1 MILRS
6 GRAPI
11 WKDPYMFEKKKFNSR
26 DIARQIIKNT
36 GLDENLGIIKQKN
49 HAVAVGP
56 GEQLKLVMSLSTA
69 NLVQTMKA
77 DFIVQAIPAETQQ
90 EIIREYIEESFHQQE
105 VHKIGKKEIEQAS
118 REVLSV
124 VGELG
129 KFWVESEDPQ
139 GTGPGPRYYCVK
151 EILRRLGGAVN
162 HDLQDALFELMY
174 LQYRHYF
181 KYFQVLLASK

>member
-1 MILRS
+1 
-6 GRAPI
+6 
-11 WKDPYMFEKKKFNSR
+11 MFQKNKFNSR
-26 DIARQIIKNT
+26 DIARQLIKNT

-49 HAVAVGP
+49 HVAAVGP
-56 GEQLKLVMSLSTA
+56 AELLKLVMALSTT

-77 DFIVQAIPAETQQ
+77 DFIVRAIPAQTQE
-90 EIIREYIEESFHQQE
+90 EIVGEYIQESFRQQDLY
-105 VHKIGKKEIEQAS
+105 KIGRKEMEEAA
-118 REVLSV
+118 REVTSLV
-124 VGELG
+124 AELG
-129 KFWVESEDPQ
+129 KFWDEAEDPQ

-181 KYFQVLLASK
+181 KYFQFFLATQ

>member
-1 MILRS
+1 MIGLIFERNE
-6 GRAPI
+6 GI
-11 WKDPYMFEKKKFNSR
+11 MFERNKFNSR
-26 DIARQIIKNT
+26 DIARQLIKNT
-36 GLDENLGIIKQKN
+36 GLDENLGILKQKN
-49 HAVAVGP
+49 HAVAVAP
-56 GEQLKLVMSLSTA
+56 IDYLKLVLSLSTT

-77 DFIVQAIPAETQQ
+77 DFIVKAVPAETQREIVQEYIQESFRQQ
-90 EIIREYIEESFHQQE
+90 EI
-105 VHKIGKKEIEQAS
+105 HKVGKKEIEEAGL
-118 REVLSV
+118 EVLKIV
-124 VGELG
+124 EELG

-181 KYFQVLLASK
+181 KYFQMFLATQ